1 MGNINSIL
9 QIITQLSEAEVE
21 LQRIN
26 QQHPNPAQLKDKASK
41 VREILT
47 DVLLRGDDSLLEYS
61 PNLQVSGS
69 QFDAAYQQISQEFL
83 KTVRATI
90 ENLTK
95 FYQLKIPKSWVHFA
109 EEQVI
114 IGKRYTPLKRI
125 GIHIDKETK
134 KTLTML
140 MLTLVCANVAQVDE
154 KVLFLSPTVDER
166 SLARLLVA
174 AQEAGVSEVYRLEP
188 IQSLAA
194 MAYGTSTIG
203 KVDLIMTSGDLE
215 LTLAQQMISGQ
226 VRIES
231 YFNQANLMIFADG
244 KADPL
249 HLALDSLFQLED
261 DSRVIFISQSLE
273 LAHSIAA
280 EVTKRLQDDIYLA
293 KTLVYRGQTIPIIV
307 VDSLDIAIKLINGFA
322 PQSLQLAIK
331 DPWSILN
338 KIDNA
343 GTIFMGYNTP
353 QIVGDYFGG
362 SAINLLGTGV
372 ARYASAL
379 SVETFL
385 KQSNVIEYSAKAL
398 KKLVPSLEILSQAD
412 ELLGEIDSIRARLE
426 GQEREL

>member
-1 MGNINSIL
+1 
-9 QIITQLSEAEVE
+9 
-21 LQRIN
+21 
-26 QQHPNPAQLKDKASK
+26 
-41 VREILT
+41 
-47 DVLLRGDDSLLEYS
+47 
-61 PNLQVSGS
+61 
-69 QFDAAYQQISQEFL
+69 
-83 KTVRATI
+83 
-90 ENLTK
+90 
-95 FYQLKIPKSWVHFA
+95 
-109 EEQVI
+109 
-114 IGKRYTPLKRI
+114 
-125 GIHIDKETK
+125 
-134 KTLTML
+134 
-140 MLTLVCANVAQVDE
+140 
-154 KVLFLSPTVDER
+154 
-166 SLARLLVA
+166 
-174 AQEAGVSEVYRLEP
+174 
-188 IQSLAA
+188 
-194 MAYGTSTIG
+194 MAYGTPIIS

-261 DSRVIFISQSLE
+261 DSKVIFISQSLE

-280 EVTKRLQDDIYLA
+280 EVTKRLEDDIYLA
-293 KTLVYRGQTIPIIV
+293 KTLVYRGQAIPIIV
-307 VDSLDIAIKLINGFA
+307 VDSLDIAIKLINEFA

-385 KQSNVIEYSAKAL
+385 KQSNVIEYSTKAL
-398 KKLVPSLEILSQAD
+398 KKLVPSLEILSQTG
-412 ELLGEIDSIRARLE
+412 ELTGEIDSIRARLE
-426 GQEREL
+426 GHEKEL